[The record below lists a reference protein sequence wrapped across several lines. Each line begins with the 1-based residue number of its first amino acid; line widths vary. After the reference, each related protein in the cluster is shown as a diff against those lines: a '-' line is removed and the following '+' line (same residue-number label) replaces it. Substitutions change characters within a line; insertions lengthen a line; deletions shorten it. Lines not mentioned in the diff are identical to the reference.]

1 MAKSYT
7 EELADWV
14 KKREDSRPRQ
24 DKNMVAFLAVRA
36 DVKAAVEAGYAFKT
50 IWEHMHETGKIP
62 YRYETFLKH
71 VRRHITHAP
80 ANQAKQAAVP
90 APAQE
95 DDTKT
100 DPKADATIT
109 KAPPGPKKNKARAMS
124 GFTFNP
130 TPNKEDLF

>member
-24 DKNMVAFLAVRA
+24 DKNMVAFLAVRN

-71 VRRHITHAP
+71 VRRYITHAP
-80 ANQAKQAAVP
+80 ANQAKQTALP
-90 APAQE
+90 APSQE

-100 DPKADATIT
+100 DPKADAMRT
-109 KAPPGPKKNKARAMS
+109 KASPEPKKNRVRAMT

>member
-50 IWEHMHETGKIP
+50 IWEHMHETGKLP

-80 ANQAKQAAVP
+80 ENQSKHATVP
-90 APAQE
+90 APARE

-100 DPKADATIT
+100 DPKADATRT

>member
-100 DPKADATIT
+100 DPKADATRT
-109 KAPPGPKKNKARAMS
+109 KAPSGPKKNKARAMS

>member
-50 IWEHMHETGKIP
+50 IWEHMHETGKLP
-62 YRYETFLKH
+62 
-71 VRRHITHAP
+71 
-80 ANQAKQAAVP
+80 
-90 APAQE
+90 
-95 DDTKT
+95 
-100 DPKADATIT
+100 
-109 KAPPGPKKNKARAMS
+109 
-124 GFTFNP
+124 
-130 TPNKEDLF
+130 

>member
-50 IWEHMHETGKIP
+50 IWEHMHETGKLP

-80 ANQAKQAAVP
+80 TNQAKQTAVP

-100 DPKADATIT
+100 DPKADATRT
-109 KAPPGPKKNKARAMS
+109 KAPPEPKKNKVRAMS

-130 TPNKEDLF
+130 TPNTEDLF